1 MKSDEKKVGSNLHSI
16 LLKES
21 VGSLFPVSSTVKFSA
36 LYKFQTLPKASDKR
50 VTFTI
55 QMNSLITR
63 VLKNTECSTSS
74 NEVNIPSIET
84 NEKLML
90 LDARKFGLRHV
101 SAKSTIATQKSISKL
116 PVVSF
121 NQTTSV

>member
-1 MKSDEKKVGSNLHSI
+1 MQYIQV
-16 LLKES
+16 
-21 VGSLFPVSSTVKFSA
+21 FSA

-55 QMNSLITR
+55 QMNSLITKI
-63 VLKNTECSTSS
+63 LKNTECSTSS
-74 NEVNIPSIET
+74 NEVNIPWIKT

-90 LDARKFGLRHV
+90 LDARKIVLRHV
-101 SAKSTIATQKSISKL
+101 SASANSTIATQKSLSKL

-121 NQTTSV
+121 NQTSSV